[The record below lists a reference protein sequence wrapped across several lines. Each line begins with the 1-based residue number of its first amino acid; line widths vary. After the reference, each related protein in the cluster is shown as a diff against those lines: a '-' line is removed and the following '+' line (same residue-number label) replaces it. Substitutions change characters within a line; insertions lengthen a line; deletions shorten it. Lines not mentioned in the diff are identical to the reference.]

1 MNKKALRL
9 YGIGE
14 ARRASRLNPAIMF
27 WVLPG
32 LAFVGFASVSSALAG
47 RIDSADAFA
56 LVLGG
61 VLLLAGF
68 WADRR
73 QRKFDA
79 DLPSQSRQGQ

>member
-14 ARRASRLNPAIMF
+14 GQRANRLNHAIMF

-32 LAFVGFASVSSALAG
+32 LAFVGFGSVSSILAG

-79 DLPSQSRQGQ
+79 DLTSQANQGQ